1 MKKLSIPL
9 IILGVLLTYSNCY
22 ALSKG
27 YKASLSGELYFLLY
41 KHPAI
46 VYKWGATSVYDKN
59 EGDCSGTIYA
69 IAKKIGWNVQRITAK
84 DMEAGLGNWR
94 NIPITLDKAEETTLV
109 WWSWGLKDY
118 NEGKGKPPKRI
129 HGHIGI
135 LMISPRSGLLEVVHN
150 NLSKGLHMEP
160 LVNVFIDD
168 LSSVKNLTLGDKVE
182 PVWGRGVIKIT
193 PAVKK

>member
-9 IILGVLLTYSNCY
+9 IILGVLLTYSSCC
-22 ALSKG
+22 ALSEG
-27 YKASLSGELYFLLY
+27 YKASLSGEMYYLLW
-41 KHPAI
+41 KHPHI
-46 VYKWGATSVYDKN
+46 VYKWGATGVYDKN
-59 EGDCSGTIYA
+59 EADCSGTFYA
-69 IAKKIGWNVQRITAK
+69 IAKKIGWNVQRLTAK

-94 NIPITLDKAEETTLV
+94 NISITLDKAEETTLV

-118 NEGKGKPPKRI
+118 KEGKGKPPKRI
-129 HGHIGI
+129 HGHIGM
-135 LMISPRSGLLEVVHN
+135 LMISPKSGLLEVVHN
-150 NLSKGLHMEP
+150 NLSKGLHIEP

-182 PVWGRGVIKIT
+182 PVLGRGVIKIT